1 MSGEEQQTN
10 KKCLKYDQQKKKLFE
25 ERRPKIIKT
34 ARTKN
39 SPNNEWWQ
47 YNCQKNEKSFNN
59 NSAKNDLRKYI
70 SYIVWK
76 MSRLGPFKMIRRIT
90 EEDNNW
96 LKNDL
101 IWGSCGLCSC
111 SPIPLSH
118 VRKLKH
124 NYRFNFKK
132 KRLFIANCLR

>member
-1 MSGEEQQTN
+1 
-10 KKCLKYDQQKKKLFE
+10 
-25 ERRPKIIKT
+25 
-34 ARTKN
+34 
-39 SPNNEWWQ
+39 
-47 YNCQKNEKSFNN
+47 
-59 NSAKNDLRKYI
+59 
-70 SYIVWK
+70 

-96 LKNDL
+96 LKTDL
-101 IWGSCGLCSC
+101 IRGSCGLCSC